1 MIKSKMYIFGQKY
14 NGNNIQEICER
25 IREKNIS
32 DAEIKKTIKRIG
44 LSFIGSDIEIRNI
57 GENIRNCLKIP
68 MSDKDFEK
76 IIDPYKFTKLCCN
89 GDLMEINDYMS
100 NNYISDI
107 NIYSALN
114 AVLYDNNP
122 NLSVIDLLLSHPNW
136 IKTQYN
142 SETIIS
148 IIVEINNKN
157 IMIYILENI
166 PNFVIT
172 KRMIRCCIEIYKNY
186 EMLLLLIQ
194 YLKNPVDFIENNELM
209 VECIFNHDPKFL
221 DLFLDLGV
229 SINNEF
235 NLEIAISLK
244 NKYYVQKYLE
254 LGYKPRDEKYMIELA
269 ISYFNED
276 ILNLL
281 LNYQIECNI
290 YDVIKC
296 MKIVKHQ
303 NNNNIIASIFKNH
316 GIFLDLD

>member
-1 MIKSKMYIFGQKY
+1 MYIFGQKY
-14 NGNNIQEICER
+14 KGNNIQEICER

-32 DAEIKKTIKRIG
+32 DTEIKKTIKSIG
-44 LSFIGSDIEIRNI
+44 LSFTGLDIEIRNI
-57 GENIRNCLKIP
+57 GENLRNCLKIP
-68 MSDKDFEK
+68 ISDEDFEK
-76 IIDPYKFTKLCCN
+76 MIDPYKFTKLCRD
-89 GDLMEINDYMS
+89 GDLMEINDYIS
-100 NNYISDI
+100 NNNISDK

-114 AVLYDNNP
+114 AVLYDDNP

-148 IIVEINNKN
+148 IIVETNNKN
-157 IMIYILENI
+157 VMTYILDNI

-172 KRMIRCCIEIYKNY
+172 KRMIRCCIEIHKNY

-194 YLKNPVDFIENNELM
+194 YLKNPVEFIEKNELM
-209 VECIFNHDPKFL
+209 VECVFNHDPRFL

-254 LGYKPRDEKYMIELA
+254 LGYKPRDEKYITELA
-269 ISYFNED
+269 MSHFNEE

-281 LNYQIECNI
+281 FDYQIEYNI
-290 YDVIKC
+290 YDVTKYIEKIKYLNNQE
-296 MKIVKHQ
+296 KI
-303 NNNNIIASIFKNH
+303 ISIFNKH
-316 GIFLDLD
+316 GISLDLDLKLKY